1 MNYFKTALLLAAL
14 TGFVLVAGYL
24 LGGQSGLVIALVAAL
39 GMNLFAYWNSDKMVL
54 RMANAQEV
62 GPEQAPEFYGI
73 VRDLAARAGLPMPRV
88 YIIDEEQ
95 PNAFATGR
103 NPENAAVAATTGLLR
118 HLSRE
123 EVAGVMA
130 HELSHVRH
138 RDTLIMT
145 IAATL
150 SGAIGMLASFGG
162 LMGGGRDS
170 DGRPL
175 VNPIVAIAAMILAP
189 LAAMLVQMAISRGRE
204 YEADRMGAEI
214 SGQPLWLASA
224 LAKLHAGT
232 QQIHNEAAE
241 RNPATAHM
249 YIANPLAAAGGM
261 SSLFSTH
268 PPMEERIARLQ
279 AMAGSGQAGDY
290 RPAPT
295 AARPARSRV
304 PQSRP
309 SPWGAA
315 PRTPRRGPWG

>member
-1 MNYFKTALLLAAL
+1 
-14 TGFVLVAGYL
+14 
-24 LGGQSGLVIALVAAL
+24 
-39 GMNLFAYWNSDKMVL
+39 
-54 RMANAQEV
+54 
-62 GPEQAPEFYGI
+62 
-73 VRDLAARAGLPMPRV
+73 
-88 YIIDEEQ
+88 
-95 PNAFATGR
+95 
-103 NPENAAVAATTGLLR
+103 VAATTGLLR
-118 HLSRE
+118 YLSRE

-130 HELSHVRH
+130 HELAHVRH

-145 IAATL
+145 VAATL

-170 DGRPL
+170 EGRPL

-189 LAAMLVQMAISRGRE
+189 MAAMLVQMAISRGRE

-214 SGQPLWLASA
+214 CGQPQWLASA

-249 YIANPLAAAGGM
+249 YIANPLALAGGM

-279 AMAGSGQAGDY
+279 AMGGQSYAQQQ
-290 RPAPT
+290 RPQASS
-295 AARPARSRV
+295 A
-304 PQSRP
+304 
-309 SPWGAA
+309 
-315 PRTPRRGPWG
+315 PRRGPWGGAAPQAPRRGPWG

>member
-1 MNYFKTALLLAAL
+1 MNYFRTALLLAAL

-24 LGGQSGLVIALVAAL
+24 LGGQSGLVVALVAAL

-54 RMANAQEV
+54 RMSNAQEV
-62 GPEQAPEFYGI
+62 GPSEAPELYGI
-73 VRDLAARAGLPMPRV
+73 VRDLAERAGLPMPRV

-118 HLSRE
+118 YLSRE

-150 SGAIGMLASFGG
+150 AGAIGMLASFGG

-175 VNPIVAIAAMILAP
+175 VSPIVAIAVMILAP
-189 LAAMLVQMAISRGRE
+189 LAAGLVQMAISRGRE

-232 QQIHNEAAE
+232 QQIPNRAAE
-241 RNPATAHM
+241 ANPATAHM
-249 YIANPLAAAGGM
+249 YIANPLSAGGM
-261 SSLFSTH
+261 ASLFSTH
-268 PPMEERIARLQ
+268 PPMEERIARLE
-279 AMAGSGQAGDY
+279 AMASGGY
-290 RPAPT
+290 RASAP
-295 AARPARSRV
+295 
-304 PQSRP
+304 SRP
-309 SPWGAA
+309 GPWGAA
-315 PRTPRRGPWG
+315 APAPRRGPWG

>member
-24 LGGQSGLVIALVAAL
+24 LGGPSGLVIALVAAL

-62 GPEQAPEFYGI
+62 GPNEAPELYGI
-73 VRDLAARAGLPMPRV
+73 VQGLAERAGLPMPRV

-118 HLSRE
+118 HLTRE

-130 HELSHVRH
+130 HELSHVYH

-150 SGAIGMLASFGG
+150 AGAIGMLASFGG
-162 LMGGGRDS
+162 MMGGGRDS
-170 DGRPL
+170 EGRPL
-175 VNPIVAIAAMILAP
+175 VNPVVAIAAMILAP
-189 LAAMLVQMAISRGRE
+189 MAAMLVQMAISRGRE
-204 YEADRMGAEI
+204 YEADRLGAEM

-224 LAKLHAGT
+224 LAKLHAGA
-232 QQIHNEAAE
+232 QQIPNRAAE
-241 RNPATAHM
+241 ANPATAHM
-249 YIANPLAAAGGM
+249 YIANPLSAGGM
-261 SSLFSTH
+261 ASLFSTH
-268 PPMEERIARLQ
+268 PPMEERIARLE
-279 AMAGSGQAGDY
+279 AMAGSGY
-290 RPAPT
+290 RAPAP
-295 AARPARSRV
+295 ARPG
-304 PQSRP
+304 
-309 SPWGAA
+309 PWGAA
-315 PRTPRRGPWG
+315 PTASRRGPWG

>member
-1 MNYFKTALLLAAL
+1 MNYFRTALLLAAL

-54 RMANAQEV
+54 RMSNAQEV
-62 GPEQAPEFYGI
+62 GPEQAPELYGI
-73 VRDLAARAGLPMPRV
+73 VQDLAQRAGLPMPRV
-88 YIIDEEQ
+88 YVIDEEQ

-123 EVAGVMA
+123 EIAGVMA

-150 SGAIGMLASFGG
+150 AGAIGLLASFGG

-175 VNPIVAIAAMILAP
+175 VNPVVAIAAMILAP
-189 LAAMLVQMAISRGRE
+189 LAAALVQMAISRGRE

-232 QQIHNEAAE
+232 QQIPNRAAE
-241 RNPATAHM
+241 ANPATAHM
-249 YIANPLAAAGGM
+249 YIANPLSAGGM
-261 SSLFSTH
+261 ASLFSTH
-268 PPMEERIARLQ
+268 PPMEERIARLE
-279 AMAGSGQAGDY
+279 AMAGQMGSGY
-290 RPAPT
+290 RAPSSANTNPWT
-295 AARPARSRV
+295 AAV
-304 PQSRP
+304 PQ
-309 SPWGAA
+309 A
-315 PRTPRRGPWG
+315 PRRGPWG

>member
-62 GPEQAPEFYGI
+62 GPDQAHELYGI
-73 VRDLAARAGLPMPRV
+73 VQGLAQRAGLPMPRV

-118 HLSRE
+118 YLSRE
-123 EVAGVMA
+123 EIAGVMA

-150 SGAIGMLASFGG
+150 AGALGMLASFGG

-170 DGRPL
+170 EGRPL

-189 LAAMLVQMAISRGRE
+189 LAAGLVQMAISRGRE

-224 LAKLHAGT
+224 LAKLQAGT
-232 QQIHNEAAE
+232 QQIPNQAAQA
-241 RNPATAHM
+241 NPATAHM
-249 YIANPLAAAGGM
+249 YIANPLSAGGM
-261 SSLFSTH
+261 ASMFSTH
-268 PPMEERIARLQ
+268 PPMEERIARLE
-279 AMAGSGQAGDY
+279 AMAGQM
-290 RPAPT
+290 PANAPPRA
-295 AARPARSRV
+295 AARGTGPWATA
-304 PQSRP
+304 PQ
-309 SPWGAA
+309 A
-315 PRTPRRGPWG
+315 PRRGPWG

>member
-24 LGGQSGLVIALVAAL
+24 LGGESGLVIALVAAL

-54 RMANAQEV
+54 RMSNAQEV
-62 GPEQAPEFYGI
+62 GPNDAPELYGI
-73 VRDLAARAGLPMPRV
+73 VQNLAERAGLPMPRV
-88 YIIDEEQ
+88 YLIDEEQ

-123 EVAGVMA
+123 EITGVMA

-150 SGAIGMLASFGG
+150 AGAIGMLASFGG

-170 DGRPL
+170 EGRPL

-189 LAAMLVQMAISRGRE
+189 LAAGLVQMAISRGRE
-204 YEADRMGAEI
+204 FEADRMGAEI

-232 QQIHNEAAE
+232 QQIPNQAAE
-241 RNPATAHM
+241 ANPATAHM
-249 YIANPLAAAGGM
+249 YIANPLSAGGM
-261 SSLFSTH
+261 ASLFSTH
-268 PPMEERIARLQ
+268 PPMEERIARLE
-279 AMAGSGQAGDY
+279 AMAGQVRGQAQT
-290 RPAPT
+290 RPVTPANGPWATAPQ
-295 AARPARSRV
+295 AR
-304 PQSRP
+304 
-309 SPWGAA
+309 
-315 PRTPRRGPWG
+315 RRGPWG

>member
-1 MNYFKTALLLAAL
+1 MSYFRTALLLAAL

-24 LGGQSGLVIALVAAL
+24 LGGESGLVIALVAAL

-54 RMANAQEV
+54 RMSNAQEV
-62 GPEQAPEFYGI
+62 GPNDAPELYGI
-73 VRDLAARAGLPMPRV
+73 VQNLAERAGLPMPRV
-88 YIIDEEQ
+88 YLIDEEQ

-123 EVAGVMA
+123 EITGVMA

-145 IAATL
+145 VAATL
-150 SGAIGMLASFGG
+150 AGAIGMLASFGG

-170 DGRPL
+170 EGRPL
-175 VNPIVAIAAMILAP
+175 VSPIVAIAAMILAP
-189 LAAMLVQMAISRGRE
+189 LAAGLVQMAISRGRE

-232 QQIHNEAAE
+232 QQIPNQAAE
-241 RNPATAHM
+241 ANPATAHM
-249 YIANPLAAAGGM
+249 YIANPLSAGGM
-261 SSLFSTH
+261 ASLFSTH
-268 PPMEERIARLQ
+268 PPMEERIARLE
-279 AMAGSGQAGDY
+279 AMAGQVRGQSQ
-290 RPAPT
+290 
-295 AARPARSRV
+295 ARPVTPAN
-304 PQSRP
+304 
-309 SPWGAA
+309 SPWATA
-315 PRTPRRGPWG
+315 PQGRRRGPWG

>member
-54 RMANAQEV
+54 RMSNAQEV
-62 GPEQAPEFYGI
+62 GPEQAPELYGI
-73 VRDLAARAGLPMPRV
+73 VQELAQRAGLPMPRV
-88 YIIDEEQ
+88 YVIDEEQ

-123 EVAGVMA
+123 EVTGVMA

-162 LMGGGRDS
+162 MMGGGRDS
-170 DGRPL
+170 EGRPL

-189 LAAMLVQMAISRGRE
+189 LAAALVQMAISRGRE

-214 SGQPLWLASA
+214 SGQPMWLASA

-232 QQIHNEAAE
+232 QQIPNRAAE
-241 RNPATAHM
+241 ANPATAHM
-249 YIANPLAAAGGM
+249 YIANPLSAGGLR
-261 SSLFSTH
+261 SLFSTH

-279 AMAGSGQAGDY
+279 AMAGQTGNGGY
-290 RPAPT
+290 RAAPAANTNPWT
-295 AARPARSRV
+295 APV
-304 PQSRP
+304 PQ
-309 SPWGAA
+309 A
-315 PRTPRRGPWG
+315 PRRGPWG